1 MLKQDVDSYTNTCRV
16 SNPSQVSSS
25 FRRIKVV
32 TCVQVYLETVNISSC
47 LRYVTETS
55 LQIMRDLEIF
65 KDFHCEIHLKTRCDK
80 KKNGSFTL
88 VSQSNTLKR
97 QSLKEKVFRAA
108 LTTNKTPNDKSASYN
123 FSHNLGCEHCQ
134 TESMCRCQVWTPSD
148 ALTWV
153 IVCITCS

>member
-16 SNPSQVSSS
+16 WNPSQVSSS

-32 TCVQVYLETVNISSC
+32 KCVQVYLETVKISSC
-47 LRYVTETS
+47 LQYVTETS
-55 LQIMRDLEIF
+55 LQIMRDREIF
-65 KDFHCEIHLKTRCDK
+65 KDFHCEIHLKTRCDE
-80 KKNGSFTL
+80 KNGSFTL

-97 QSLKEKVFRAA
+97 QSLKEVFRAA

-134 TESMCRCQVWTPSD
+134 TESMCRFQVWTPSD
-148 ALTWV
+148 ALTRV